1 MGVLIAKC
9 PVTEKEF
16 SMALML
22 IKTALLVFG
31 PSWPHRSVRTAVP
44 NTLGEFTMRGTS
56 MRHRP
61 TCLWSPDKAE

>member
-1 MGVLIAKC
+1 
-9 PVTEKEF
+9 
-16 SMALML
+16 ML

-31 PSWPHRSVRTAVP
+31 PSCRTAVP